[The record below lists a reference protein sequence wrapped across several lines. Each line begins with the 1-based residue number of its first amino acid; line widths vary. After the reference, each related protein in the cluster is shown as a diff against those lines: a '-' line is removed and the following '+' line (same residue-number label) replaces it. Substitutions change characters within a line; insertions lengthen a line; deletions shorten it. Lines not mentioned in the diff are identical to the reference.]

1 MTCTPRIVRKK
12 AANYESPNQHTFLH
26 AAAGDNTHCHVNG
39 NDRKPYERKCIPPLG
54 ALWSI
59 TEGKKVTHDEQAE
72 VEIIEDKVD
81 NMNSSNVE
89 TLVLHCVRQYVLFPR
104 QQVLFLL
111 ERLETTYESD
121 IIIPEC
127 KP

>member
-1 MTCTPRIVRKK
+1 M
-12 AANYESPNQHTFLH
+12 
-26 AAAGDNTHCHVNG
+26 GDHTHCHING
-39 NDRKPYERKCIPPLG
+39 NDRKPYERKCIPPHG

-59 TEGKKVTHDEQAE
+59 TEGKEVTHDEQAE

-81 NMNSSNVE
+81 NMNSSDVE
-89 TLVLHCVRQYVLFPR
+89 ALVLHCVRQYVLQSPIFPR
-104 QQVLFLL
+104 QKVLFLL

-121 IIIPEC
+121 VIVPKC

>member
-1 MTCTPRIVRKK
+1 MHPPMD
-12 AANYESPNQHTFLH
+12 SHTH
-26 AAAGDNTHCHVNG
+26 RHVNG

-59 TEGKKVTHDEQAE
+59 TEGKEVTHDEQAE

-81 NMNSSNVE
+81 NMNSSDVE
-89 TLVLHCVRQYVLFPR
+89 ALVLHRVRQDVLQSPISPC
-104 QQVLFLL
+104 QHLFYLL
-111 ERLETTYESD
+111 ERLETTYKSD
-121 IIIPEC
+121 VIVPEC